1 MFSQRYTMFEVFFER
16 YIRTVVFLIAQEG
29 SVTIIYITIITCH
42 SRQDKPVTSMKYL
55 SHISLSDHH
64 NTRSWRL
71 QGLYARL

>member
-1 MFSQRYTMFEVFFER
+1 MFSQRYTMVEVFFER
-16 YIRTVVFLIAQEG
+16 YMYSSFPNRTRGFYDN
-29 SVTIIYITIITCH
+29 YINTIITCH